1 MSQSIHRLE
10 LSAPPQ
16 FEKSLGYSGN
26 RRWVSWHWEP
36 DVEQLVYQ
44 DDKQIGSASNA
55 AWQVFLGH
63 SQMQPQLAEYQLD
76 RRDRHWLLLDRTTR
90 NLYVGEGSIVQSL
103 LEQPEGLAL
112 LASLDSPSTLA
123 KPQSQTIRHL
133 VNAAIIGATASA
145 IAALGFVSWST
156 FKPAPQSVTPPSEPI
171 LSNKPG
177 TAPAMLPA
185 GTCGVGGSG
194 DFGGVLYPTNG
205 GPELH
210 VVGIYEARSD
220 HSANNRQV
228 GVVRVNVERQNQP
241 MVLALSS
248 YEPVEWQLNLAP
260 NVQIEKIILNGY
272 HDQTIVGAENIPVEE
287 YSYEGTGTSFSDF
300 PHSWTGDFAN
310 AVMIPQLQAL
320 TGRSLTSFQGCYRG
334 TEFSL
339 R

>member
-90 NLYVGEGSIVQSL
+90 NLYVGEGSIIQSL

-123 KPQSQTIRHL
+123 KPQSPTIRHL

-177 TAPAMLPA
+177 TAPAMIPA
-185 GTCGVGGSG
+185 GTCGAGGSG
-194 DFGGVLYPTNG
+194 DLTQFIAQTNG
-205 GPELH
+205 ASELN
-210 VVGIYEARSD
+210 VLAVYEARSD
-220 HSANNRQV
+220 HSANNRQT
-228 GVVRVNVERQNQP
+228 GVVQVNVERQNRP
-241 MVLALSS
+241 MILAFSS

-272 HDQTIVGAENIPVEE
+272 HDQNIVGAENIPVEE
-287 YSYEGTGTSFSDF
+287 YSYEGTGNSFGEF
-300 PHSWTGDFAN
+300 PHNWDGNLTN
-310 AVMIPQLQAL
+310 APMVTQLQAM
-320 TGRSLTSFQGCYRG
+320 TGRNVTSFQGCYRG
-334 TEFSL
+334 TEFTL